1 MTKRKFL
8 TPEQKI
14 DAFGRR
20 CLRTVPSFGRCHPLP
35 PRTVP
40 PTNGLFSARTV
51 NSVFSPFAELKQQAE
66 AMAAYVSTMDRAY
79 DGVEGISRPL
89 STPKLK
95 NTRLDGNRSVN

>member
-1 MTKRKFL
+1 M
-8 TPEQKI
+8 
-14 DAFGRR
+14 
-20 CLRTVPSFGRCHPLP
+20 
-35 PRTVP
+35 
-40 PTNGLFSARTV
+40 